1 VFQTKV
7 PFDVHTLQTNWSFIF
22 IFARGIIAFACA
34 EMLGFTELQHL
45 KLPQDKHEQA
55 VVNHQMG

>member
-1 VFQTKV
+1 
-7 PFDVHTLQTNWSFIF
+7 LQTNWSFIF

-55 VVNHQMG
+55 LVNHQMG